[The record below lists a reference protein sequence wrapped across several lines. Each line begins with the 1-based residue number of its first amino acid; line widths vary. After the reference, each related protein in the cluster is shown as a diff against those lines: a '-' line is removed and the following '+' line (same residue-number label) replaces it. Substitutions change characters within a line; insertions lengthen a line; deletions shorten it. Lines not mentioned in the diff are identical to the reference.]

1 MKKLL
6 LITGLTL
13 ISVFARGQILAWD
26 FFSNTSTATSYNSTY
41 NYPDVDASVL
51 TRGSGAGAGG
61 GYSYGFSIRF
71 VESANSY
78 ENAKAN
84 NAYVEFK
91 VKSASA
97 YLSLEGIDV
106 KLRSHSLGATKYR
119 WAYKRP
125 EDADFVPLGTA
136 DGNFPAY
143 DSANDT
149 GIPQPTLE
157 LSSVSALQGIPANTE
172 VIFRLYGWGGVG
184 TTGNNTSAI
193 GKSSSA
199 QGSISLMLR
208 GVSTSSPISLSTDKQ
223 IVSWQWAALG
233 ASTTNPIADPVSATN
248 YDANL
253 SSYTLSRGAGLTAAA
268 YQRAFASTLAATSTS
283 LADAEA
289 ANEYYQITLS
299 SNSGYYK
306 TLSSLLYRIRRTAA
320 GPTSY
325 QWKYSIDGEPEV
337 NIGTSGTF
345 PAPAAGSDG
354 VDMYLDLQGI
364 NALKNIPS
372 NKNITLKI
380 YIWGNASTAAAFGFG
395 RFTHNTTDFSS
406 LYLRGIVSATLPI
419 TLTSF
424 KATKQTNSVRLN
436 WYTSAENG
444 NSHFEVLRAGDDQK
458 FLSIGKVN
466 GSGTTSTAK
475 GYALTDYKPLLGG
488 NYYKLVQTDINGDFK
503 EVGDV
508 QHVQFNFSKTSLT
521 VLQQEDQSTV
531 KALLTIDKAD
541 QANVLVYNVSGNA
554 LYQGQATFNSG
565 VNEILLPIH
574 LNRGMYILKVK
585 TQSGAI
591 WQTKFVR

>member
-6 LITGLTL
+6 LIACL
-13 ISVFARGQILAWD
+13 IFTTVFARGQILAWD
-26 FFSNTSTATSYNSTY
+26 FFNNTSTAASYNSTY
-41 NYPDVDASVL
+41 NNPDVEASVL
-51 TRGSGAGAGG
+51 TRGAGAGAGG

-91 VKSASA
+91 VKSTTA

-125 EDADFVPLGTA
+125 EDADFIPLGTA

-143 DSANDT
+143 DSSNDT
-149 GIPQPTLE
+149 GIPQSTLE

-172 VIFRLYGWGGVG
+172 IIFRLYGWGGLG

-193 GKSSSA
+193 GKSSST

-208 GVSTSSPISLSTDKQ
+208 GFSTTLPLTLSTDKQ
-223 IVSWQWAALG
+223 IVSWQWATLG

-248 YDANL
+248 HDANL

-289 ANEYYQITLS
+289 ANEYYQITLN

-306 TLSSLLYRIRRTAA
+306 TLSSLLYRVRRTAA
-320 GPTSY
+320 GPTTY

-337 NIGTSGTF
+337 NIGASGTF
-345 PAPAAGSDG
+345 PAPAAGADG
-354 VDMYLDLQGI
+354 VDMYLDLQGV

-372 NKNITLKI
+372 EKSITLKI
-380 YIWGNASTAAAFGFG
+380 YIWGNASAAAAFGFG

-406 LYLRGIVSATLPI
+406 LYIRGNVSTTLPI

-424 KATKQTNSVRLN
+424 KVTKQINSVRLN
-436 WYTSAENG
+436 WSTSSENS
-444 NSHFEVLRAGDDQK
+444 NSHFNVLRAGHDQK
-458 FLSIGKVN
+458 FVSIGKIN
-466 GSGTTSTAK
+466 GSGTTNTAK
-475 GYALTDYKPLLGG
+475 EYMLTDYRPLGE
-488 NYYKLVQTDINGDFK
+488 NYYKLIQTDINGDSK
-503 EVGDV
+503 EVGEV
-508 QHVQFNFSKTSLT
+508 QYLQFNFSKASLT
-521 VLQQEDQSTV
+521 VVQQEDQATV
-531 KALLTIDKAD
+531 RALLTTNRAD
-541 QANVLVYNVSGNA
+541 QANVSVYNVSGNA
-554 LYQGQATFNSG
+554 LYQGQTNFNSG
-565 VNEILLPIH
+565 INEILVPVH

-585 TQSGAI
+585 TQSGEI
-591 WQTKFVR
+591 WQTKFVK